1 MWLQRTRDVQRRSTA
16 RRWRQRRRH
25 TLIHI
30 RQTTLHVG
38 FYREIVKC
46 VRKRGRRAIKWVGSS
61 RRQQIKT
68 APTNAKSSRYL
79 FFFLSGRLFL
89 FYESAFDT
97 RPHGTRTQF
106 DGKSQHISHVDITIK
121 IHSHLLG
128 SFYEWCRLF
137 ARLCTEPLSTIY
149 LFISKSKRVQGEK
162 RKTQLCNYYYYLTE
176 FVI

>member
-89 FYESAFDT
+89 FYESALT
-97 RPHGTRTQF
+97 HGHTVLARNSTEKANTYRTLTSPSKYIRIYWAHF
-106 DGKSQHISHVDITIK
+106 MNDVVSSPVCAP
-121 IHSHLLG
+121 SR
-128 SFYEWCRLF
+128 SRLF
-137 ARLCTEPLSTIY
+137 TY
-149 LFISKSKRVQGEK
+149 LFRSRNAFKAKSVRLNFAIIII
-162 RKTQLCNYYYYLTE
+162 TWLNL
-176 FVI
+176 